1 MGTTAA
7 SPNQNMLS
15 NAAGIPGGL
24 MNTIQ
29 IDQDINCRTVGRCTY
44 GAHLDNEI
52 MDLVPR
58 VVHEGMTKDEY
69 YAAPP
74 IPLDTD
80 LGRRFLYCRY
90 NIDLSGKGLAALGFP
105 KVNPSSMQKMD
116 AVENIP
122 ALTEIGIAAGQQV
135 DAAHFGP
142 FL

>member
-1 MGTTAA
+1 
-7 SPNQNMLS
+7 
-15 NAAGIPGGL
+15 

-69 YAAPP
+69 YAAPL
-74 IPLDTD
+74 IPLATD
-80 LGRRFLYCRY
+80 MGRRFLYCRY
-90 NIDLSGKGLAALGFP
+90 NIDLSSNGLAALGFP
-105 KVNPSSMQKMD
+105 KVNPAGIQKMD

-135 DAAHFGP
+135 DASHFGP
-142 FL
+142 FI